1 MVCSEAGE
9 MFVRFGGTVME
20 YEDTGA
26 KKTQLIALLMT
37 ALLIGGTVFYVM

>member
-1 MVCSEAGE
+1 MH
-9 MFVRFGGTVME
+9 

-37 ALLIGGTVFYVM
+37 ALLVGGAIFYVM

>member
-1 MVCSEAGE
+1 MH
-9 MFVRFGGTVME
+9 

-37 ALLIGGTVFYVM
+37 VVLVGGAILYVM

>member
-1 MVCSEAGE
+1 MH
-9 MFVRFGGTVME
+9 

-37 ALLIGGTVFYVM
+37 AVLVGGAILYVM

>member
-9 MFVRFGGTVME
+9 MFVRFGGAVME

-37 ALLIGGTVFYVM
+37 ALLIGGTVFYVI

>member
-1 MVCSEAGE
+1 MVYCKSGEA
-9 MFVRFGGTVME
+9 FVRFGGAVME

>member
-1 MVCSEAGE
+1 MH
-9 MFVRFGGTVME
+9 

-37 ALLIGGTVFYVM
+37 VLLVGGAIVYVM

>member
-1 MVCSEAGE
+1 MVHSEAGE
-9 MFVRFGGTVME
+9 MFVRFGGSVME

-37 ALLIGGTVFYVM
+37 ALLIGGAVFYVI

>member
-1 MVCSEAGE
+1 MH
-9 MFVRFGGTVME
+9 

-37 ALLIGGTVFYVM
+37 MILVGGTIAYVM

>member
-1 MVCSEAGE
+1 MH
-9 MFVRFGGTVME
+9 

-37 ALLIGGTVFYVM
+37 MVLVGGAVFYVM

>member
-1 MVCSEAGE
+1 MVYSRRAR
-9 MFVRFGGTVME
+9 VIVQSGGSVME

-37 ALLIGGTVFYVM
+37 ALLIGGGVFYVM

>member
-1 MVCSEAGE
+1 MH
-9 MFVRFGGTVME
+9 

-37 ALLIGGTVFYVM
+37 VLLVGGAIVYVL